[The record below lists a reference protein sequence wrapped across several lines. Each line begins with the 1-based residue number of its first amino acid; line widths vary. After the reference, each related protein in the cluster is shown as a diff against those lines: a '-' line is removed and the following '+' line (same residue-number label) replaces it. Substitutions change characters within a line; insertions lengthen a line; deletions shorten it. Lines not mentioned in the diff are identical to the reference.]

1 MLTLSGPSRGLF
13 PARSPLLGP
22 VIDSSPA
29 DDRVRET
36 RLGVFR
42 SIHAPRPRTSTMID
56 ELNWC
61 SIVYRSILYSAGDAG
76 SIAAAMD
83 RPQRQATNS

>member
-1 MLTLSGPSRGLF
+1 MLTLSGPSRGCFLSG
-13 PARSPLLGP
+13 RLCSGP

-42 SIHAPRPRTSTMID
+42 SIYAPRTSTMID

-61 SIVYRSILYSAGDAG
+61 SIVYRSILYSAGDAS
-76 SIAAAMD
+76 SIAAAID
-83 RPQRQATNS
+83 RLT